1 MATLASST
9 PKTDRLRRIA
19 SPIHTVLLL
28 LAVAAMVAR
37 GLMHGNELRSA
48 SRVRIYE
55 RTRLME
61 WLEFAFVL
69 LGVWWA
75 GSPLSVV
82 VGQRWRSLRDF
93 VRDLGIGI
101 GYSIVSTMVLSV
113 LLPHGGDS
121 SHSVQFL
128 MPQGRTEMMLWMALS
143 VSAGLCEET
152 LYRGYLQT
160 QFAALTNSLTAGIAM
175 SGVAFGLSHAYQ
187 GPGQAV
193 VIAIDGM
200 MLGALAHWRRSVR
213 PGMIAHTF
221 KDCVAPFVIAATRH

>member
-1 MATLASST
+1 MWSEANEKWSEPLPTNRIEFRLTRRHQTARRVATLASST

-160 QFAALTNSLTAGIAM
+160 QFAALTNSFD
-175 SGVAFGLSHAYQ
+175 SGNRNVRRGFRAVACLP
-187 GPGQAV
+187 GP
-193 VIAIDGM
+193 
-200 MLGALAHWRRSVR
+200 RSGGCDR
-213 PGMIAHTF
+213 
-221 KDCVAPFVIAATRH
+221 D

>member
-1 MATLASST
+1 
-9 PKTDRLRRIA
+9 
-19 SPIHTVLLL
+19 
-28 LAVAAMVAR
+28 
-37 GLMHGNELRSA
+37 
-48 SRVRIYE
+48 
-55 RTRLME
+55 
-61 WLEFAFVL
+61 
-69 LGVWWA
+69 
-75 GSPLSVV
+75 
-82 VGQRWRSLRDF
+82 
-93 VRDLGIGI
+93 
-101 GYSIVSTMVLSV
+101 MVLSV

-152 LYRGYLQT
+152 LYRGYLPT

-221 KDCVAPFVIAATRH
+221 KDCVARFVIAATRH